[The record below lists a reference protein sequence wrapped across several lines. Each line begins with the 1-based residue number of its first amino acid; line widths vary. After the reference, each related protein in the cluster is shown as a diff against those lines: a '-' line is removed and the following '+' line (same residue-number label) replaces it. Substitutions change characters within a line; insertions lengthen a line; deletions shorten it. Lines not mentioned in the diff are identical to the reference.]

1 MADMWPELFENNS
14 EFEEN
19 RALDILDEQ
28 VNAINDKTNGRIK
41 GIVTEIKYT
50 DNMPGLTSAL
60 STFVSLLSASKI
72 SQQEVLE
79 EELDSKL
86 DINELYQTTPYKFE
100 IFSDS
105 FRFRI
110 LVLINRKDFPIQ
122 ITLDEGISQELKIE
136 KHKLIESNSQFEEV
150 LSSILRSTKM
160 KSILNRMLNYQE
172 TEIEGRIINILKV
185 QTDISLSELAKR
197 IKMTRSS
204 TLFILNKM
212 VEKGI
217 LQEYNENRK
226 RSWHIVKTTEED

>member
-79 EELDSKL
+79 AELDSKL

-150 LSSILRSTKM
+150 LSSVLRSTKM

-185 QTDISLSELAKR
+185 QTDISLSELAKSVR
-197 IKMTRSS
+197 MTRSS

-226 RSWHIVKTTEED
+226 RSWHIVKTTED